1 MPQPPAGKILTP
13 GQPRPAQ
20 QAMEVTHVQVFEDRV
35 EIVNV
40 ALRKTHSLATA
51 RLPDHLRLSREV
63 PAADVAPVA
72 RTVPSLDPRPVNL
85 GQQDVGQRSQNA
97 LRRTLN

>member
-1 MPQPPAGKILTP
+1 
-13 GQPRPAQ
+13 
-20 QAMEVTHVQVFEDRV
+20 MEVTHVQVFKDRV

-63 PAADVAPVA
+63 PAPDVAPVA

-85 GQQDVGQRSQNA
+85 GQQDMRQRGQNA
-97 LRRTLN
+97 SGAPSTKSESRTTKRPSRMRIV